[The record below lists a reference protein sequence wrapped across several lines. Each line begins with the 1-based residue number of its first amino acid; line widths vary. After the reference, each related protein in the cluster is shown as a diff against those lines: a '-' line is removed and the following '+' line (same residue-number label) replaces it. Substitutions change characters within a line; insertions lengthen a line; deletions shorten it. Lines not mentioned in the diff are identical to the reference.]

1 MKDLAR
7 ILLAPLVWLTSF
19 SAVYGL
25 HGLICGHGL
34 DGVVGGVDVGRA
46 LLVLAYG
53 LAVVIQ
59 AAIVW
64 ALHKSR
70 LAASGR
76 FAAFASRTTA
86 WVGLAAAIWTLLPTI
101 TTTRCL

>member
-1 MKDLAR
+1 MG
-7 ILLAPLVWLTSF
+7 F

-34 DGVVGGVDVGRA
+34 NGAIAGLDAARI
-46 LLVLAYG
+46 LLVAAYG
-53 LAVVIQ
+53 LAVAAQ
-59 AAIVW
+59 AGIVW
-64 ALHKSR
+64 ALHASR
-70 LAASGR
+70 LSASRGST
-76 FAAFASRTTA
+76 AFASRATA